1 MATYSTKYNIGDVVF
16 VFQPNAGYTNP
27 TLTKTVINGIKIKT
41 AGDRVSVYYVLS
53 LVRDEVPQCY
63 VYSSVENAKQAIRIE
78 EYVK

>member
-27 TLTKTVINGIKIKT
+27 TLMKTVINAIKT
-41 AGDRVSVYYVLS
+41 KATGDRVSIYYTLS

-63 VYSSVENAKQAIRIE
+63 VYSSIEEAKRAIRIE